1 MDYICHFSFS
11 PLAICL
17 WYFFYV
23 CSFNLLLIVP
33 FTVDCW
39 RDVSLMLHF
48 SSRSWGHPRFPL
60 VPTYLIWETK
70 FLRFSITQP
79 IFFVWKITSLSI
91 WKLISPLPLY
101 IRPSHLN
108 RFNWNLLIWS
118 SALVWEGWRSAA
130 WESYRKISAV
140 FPAFEITACILLLG
154 YILLEKLLPQTGFL
168 RLMISFSQIYPFFKG
183 RDRTEQ
189 IPLIWRTSFDEN
201 FHYRQFQWIFW
212 IR

>member
-1 MDYICHFSFS
+1 VDYICHFSFS

-33 FTVDCW
+33 FTVDSW
-39 RDVSLMLHF
+39 RDVSLTLHF
-48 SSRSWGHPRFPL
+48 SSCSWGHPRFPL
-60 VPTYLIWETK
+60 TPTYLIRETK

-101 IRPSHLN
+101 IRPSHSN
-108 RFNWNLLIWS
+108 SFNWFLLIWS
-118 SALVWEGWRSAA
+118 SALVWEGWHSAA
-130 WESYRKISAV
+130 WGSYRKISAV
-140 FPAFEITACILLLG
+140 SLLSRLLPAFFCSDTYSSKSCF
-154 YILLEKLLPQTGFL
+154 PQMGFL

-201 FHYRQFQWIFW
+201 FHSRQFQWIFW